1 MSNRKSA
8 IEQEISKS
16 NRMGSSKYSYVNQT
30 KLERMGITQWKP
42 SAGDNFIRIIPPKD
56 PLKFY
61 GREVFIHTNI
71 GADGATFVCPLK
83 MNNEPCPICEYRQKI
98 RSKDP
103 DSELVVELTPR
114 SRYLFF
120 IYDVKS
126 EKAIEEGLRWFD
138 SPIIIK
144 DNIVSLSKDRRTGE
158 IVDVSDLEDGRDVEF
173 VKVGNGLKT
182 RYEGFKLVKADPV
195 PESWVENVPDF
206 DDVVI
211 VCDYETLKSELMGDV
226 LNGETKSTS
235 TSRRKAATEDDVDTE
250 VIDEEEER
258 PRRASQRRT
267 SREPEVGEEKPAEES
282 EEKDIR
288 ARLDEIRK
296 RRRAED
302 E

>member
-1 MSNRKSA
+1 MSDRRSA
-8 IEQEISKS
+8 IEEEISKS
-16 NRMGSSKYSYVNQT
+16 NRAGNSKYSYVNQT
-30 KLERMGITQWKP
+30 KLERSGITQWKP
-42 SAGDNFIRIIPPKD
+42 STGDNFIRIVPPRD
-56 PLKFY
+56 PSKFY
-61 GREVFIHTNI
+61 GKEVFIHTNI

-83 MNNEPCPICEYRQKI
+83 MNGDPCPICEYRQKI
-98 RSKDP
+98 RSRDP
-103 DSELVVELTPR
+103 DSELVVELAPR

-158 IVDVSDLEDGRDVEF
+158 IIDVSDLEDGRDIEF
-173 VKVGNGLKT
+173 VKVGSGLKT
-182 RYEGFKLVKADPV
+182 RYEGFKLVKTDPV
-195 PESWVENVPDF
+195 PESWTENVPDF
-206 DDVVI
+206 DDVIVI
-211 VCDYETLKSELMGDV
+211 CDYNTLKRELMGDV
-226 LNGETKSTS
+226 SDEEGRPTRTPRRETTTK
-235 TSRRKAATEDDVDTE
+235 DDVDTE

-258 PRRASQRRT
+258 PRRTSRRRA
-267 SREPEVGEEKPAEES
+267 SREPEVEEGKPAEES